1 MKVMVS
7 WKVQSQEHPNLKLF
21 CRNLDFCFL
30 SSAAYGRGFT
40 ADKYIAAF
48 IDGELIAGEI
58 LFFFRGIANNC
69 VLRKFKIVR
78 KLILIK
84 SKVTFGFI
92 VQDTEEKTQI
102 RLSAI
107 KHKLFYFQFK
117 EVSYLIAMLCHYE
130 HN

>member
-1 MKVMVS
+1 M
-7 WKVQSQEHPNLKLF
+7 
-21 CRNLDFCFL
+21 D
-30 SSAAYGRGFT
+30 RGCT
-40 ADKYIAAF
+40 ADKYVAAF
-48 IDGELIAGEI
+48 VDGEMIAGEI

-78 KLILIK
+78 KLTLIK
-84 SKVTFGFI
+84 SQARNVVPFGFI
-92 VQDTEEKTQI
+92 VQDTEEKMQI
-102 RLSAI
+102 CLSAI